1 MVVVC
6 LPVLPG
12 ACNLDTVPST
22 ELSLNVSVDGNAQKD
37 ELLLVI
43 LWIFA
48 EMLFVV
54 LGKLDITQLARTGA
68 KEITFLDT

>member
-1 MVVVC
+1 MVAVC
-6 LPVLPG
+6 MPVLLG
-12 ACNLDTVPST
+12 ARNLDTVPST
-22 ELSLNVSVDGNAQKD
+22 KISINVSVDGDARRD

-43 LWIFA
+43 LWVFV

-54 LGKLDITQLARTGA
+54 LVKLETTQLVWTGA

>member
-12 ACNLDTVPST
+12 ARNLDTVPST
-22 ELSLNVSVDGNAQKD
+22 EVFINISVDGNAKRD

-43 LWIFA
+43 LWVFV

-54 LGKLDITQLARTGA
+54 LVKLDTTQLARTGA